1 MGATVEMTLRG
12 KFRWAGRFAV
22 APMGAPTGVQL
33 RRGDTHIEIRALNT
47 ASPCG
52 SVTTTFIGNS

>member
-1 MGATVEMTLRG
+1 MGATAAMTQREIFRG
-12 KFRWAGRFAV
+12 SGKLPV
-22 APMGAPTGVQL
+22 APMGAPAGVQL

-47 ASPCG
+47 TSPCG